1 MDPSS
6 FILSKINFGM
16 TDAISLVAVVL
27 LVVLSAF
34 FSSSETAFS
43 SVNTMRIKNYAEEKV
58 KGARRAQYIC
68 DHFDMALVSFL
79 VGNNLVNIANTTLCA
94 YLFGKFILNPT
105 LANVLNTV
113 IMTII
118 ILIFGE
124 ILPKG
129 YAKHN
134 PEKFVLKFSGAIYA
148 FMKLIYIV
156 ALPFYGLQKVVLK
169 NKEIHKI
176 TEDEFETIVD
186 TMEDQGVIDSDNAS
200 IIHGALDISEKT
212 VYDIFVPRVDM
223 VAIPVTATV
232 DEVKKVFVE
241 SQFSRIPVYAEDK
254 DDILGILN
262 YKDFM
267 MAEYAGQKFDLKK
280 LITKPLKVTKTMK
293 VDELMRVMQ
302 KEKKHIAIVY
312 DEYGGTSGLVTMED
326 ALEEMVGEIYDEHD
340 EFEDNPI
347 TELAENKFRVDPD
360 ISVEDLFE
368 YLKIEHL
375 PETSYPSVGGI
386 IYELS
391 ETLPEKGTTVKV
403 TAVDDVLNEKNEYVS
418 MIADLTFTVE
428 KVEDNRIQK
437 VLLEVERREINEK
450 DNKDNRED

>member
-1 MDPSS
+1 MDPWSYLSS
-6 FILSKINFGM
+6 KTVFGM
-16 TDAISLVAVVL
+16 TDILSVVAVIL
-27 LVVLSAF
+27 LLLLSSF
-34 FSSSETAFS
+34 FSASETAFS
-43 SVNTMRIKNYAEEKV
+43 SVNTLRIKTYAEEKV

-68 DHFDMALVSFL
+68 DHYDMALACLL
-79 VGNNLVNIANTTLCA
+79 VGNNLVNIANTTICA
-94 YLFGKFILNPT
+94 YMFSRFVLNPT
-105 LANVLNTV
+105 IANILNTV
-113 IMTII
+113 IMTIV

-124 ILPKG
+124 ILPKA

-134 PEKFVLKFSGAIYA
+134 SEKYVLRFSGVIYA
-148 FMKLIYIV
+148 FMKIIYIV
-156 ALPFYGLQKVVLK
+156 ALPFFALQKLVLK
-169 NKEIHKI
+169 NKEVHKI

-186 TMEDQGVIDSDNAS
+186 TMEVQGVIDSENAS

-223 VAIPVTATV
+223 VAIPVTASV
-232 DEVKKVFVE
+232 DDIKKMFIE
-241 SQFSRIPVYAEDK
+241 SQFSRIPVYEDDK

-267 MAEYAGQKFDLKK
+267 IAEYNKEKFDIRK
-280 LITKPLKVTKTMK
+280 LIKQPLKVTKTMK
-293 VDELMRVMQ
+293 VDELMRIMQ
-302 KEKKHIAIVY
+302 KEKKHMAIVY

-340 EFEDNPI
+340 EAEDTPI
-347 TELAENKFRVDPD
+347 TKLAENKFRVDPD
-360 ISVEDLFE
+360 IAVEDLFE

-375 PETSYPSVGGI
+375 PETTYPSVGGI

-391 ETLPEKGTTVKV
+391 ETLPEKGTVVKI
-403 TAVDDVLNEKNEYVS
+403 TAIDDVLNEKNEYVS

-437 VLLEVERREINEK
+437 VLLEVARREELERDSK
-450 DNKDNRED
+450 ED

>member
-1 MDPSS
+1 MDSSS
-6 FILSKINFGM
+6 FLLSRINFGM
-16 TDAISLVAVVL
+16 TDIISVVAIVL
-27 LVVLSAF
+27 LLVLSSF
-34 FSSSETAFS
+34 FSASETAFS

-79 VGNNLVNIANTTLCA
+79 VGNNLVNIANTTICA
-94 YLFGKFILNPT
+94 YMFSKFIVNPT
-105 LANVLNTV
+105 LANILNTV

-134 PEKFVLKFSGAIYA
+134 PEKYVLKFSGAIYA
-148 FMKLIYIV
+148 FMKFIYLV
-156 ALPFYGLQKVVLK
+156 AVPFFWLQKLVLK
-169 NKEIHKI
+169 NKEVHKI

-223 VAIPVTATV
+223 VAMPVTSTI

-241 SQFSRIPVYAEDK
+241 SQFSRIPIYAEDK

-340 EFEDNPI
+340 DFEDNPI

-437 VLLEVERREINEK
+437 VLLEVARREINEK
-450 DNKDNRED
+450 DIKETKED

>member
-6 FILSKINFGM
+6 LILTKTTFGM
-16 TDAISLVAVVL
+16 TDALSIVGIVIL
-27 LVVLSAF
+27 LVLSAF
-34 FSSSETAFS
+34 FSASETAFS
-43 SVNTMRIKNYAEEKV
+43 SVNTLHIKTYAEDKV

-68 DHFDMALVSFL
+68 DHFDMALVCFL
-79 VGNNLVNIANTTLCA
+79 VGNNLVNIANTTICA
-94 YLFGKFILNPT
+94 YMFGKFIFNPT
-105 LANVLNTV
+105 IANILNTV
-113 IMTII
+113 VLTIV

-124 ILPKG
+124 ILPKA

-134 PEKFVLKFSGAIYA
+134 SEKFVLRFSGAIYA
-148 FMKLIYIV
+148 FMKFIYIV
-156 ALPFYGLQKVVLK
+156 AIPFFWLQKLVLK
-169 NKEIHKI
+169 NKEVHKI

-186 TMEDQGVIDSDNAS
+186 TMEEQGVIESDNAS

-223 VAIPVTATV
+223 VAIPVTATI
-232 DEVKKVFVE
+232 DEVKKVFTD
-241 SQFSRIPVYAEDK
+241 SQFSRVPVYAEDK

-267 MAEYAGQKFDLKK
+267 MAEYAGQKYDLKK

-340 EFEDNPI
+340 EFEEAPI
-347 TELAENKFRVDPD
+347 AELAENKFRVDPD
-360 ISVEDLFE
+360 VSVEDLFE

-375 PETSYPSVGGI
+375 PETTYPSVGGM

-391 ETLPEKGTTVKV
+391 ETLPEKGTVVKV
-403 TAVDDVLNEKNEYVS
+403 TAIDDVLNEKNDYVS

-437 VLLEVERREINEK
+437 VLLEVSRREINEK
-450 DNKDNRED
+450 DNKENKED

>member
-1 MDPSS
+1 MDPRL
-6 FILSKINFGM
+6 FLASKPVFGVS
-16 TDAISLVAVVL
+16 DGIFVVAIVL
-27 LVVLSAF
+27 LLILSAF
-34 FSSSETAFS
+34 FSASETAFS
-43 SVNTMRIKNYAEEKV
+43 SVNTLRIKTYAEEKV
-58 KGARRAQYIC
+58 KGARRAQYIV

-79 VGNNLVNIANTTLCA
+79 VGNNLVNIANTTICA
-94 YLFGKFILNPT
+94 YMFSKFVLNPT
-105 LANVLNTV
+105 IANLLNTV
-113 IMTII
+113 IMTIV

-134 PEKFVLKFSGAIYA
+134 SEKFVLKFSGAIYV
-148 FMKLIYIV
+148 FMKLIYIF
-156 ALPFYGLQKVVLK
+156 AIPFLGLQKLVLK

-186 TMEDQGVIDSDNAS
+186 TMEDQGVIDSENAS

-223 VAIPVTATV
+223 VALPVTSSI
-232 DEVKKVFVE
+232 DDVKQIFVQ
-241 SQFSRIPVYAEDK
+241 SQFSRIPVFEEDK
-254 DDILGILN
+254 DNILGILN
-262 YKDFM
+262 YKDFII
-267 MAEYAGQKFDLKK
+267 AEYNEQEFDIKK
-280 LITKPLKVTKTMK
+280 LIKQPLKVTKTMK

-302 KEKKHIAIVY
+302 KEKKHMAIVY

-340 EFEDNPI
+340 DAEDAPI
-347 TELAENKFRVDPD
+347 TKINDKKFRVDPD

-368 YLKIEHL
+368 YLQIEHL
-375 PETSYPSVGGI
+375 PETTYPSVGGI

-391 ETLPEKGTTVKV
+391 ETLPEKGTVVKI

-437 VLLEVERREINEK
+437 VLLEVERREENEK
-450 DNKDNRED
+450 DNKED

>member
-6 FILSKINFGM
+6 LILAKTFEM
-16 TDAISLVAVVL
+16 TDALSVVAIVL
-27 LVVLSAF
+27 LLVLSAF
-34 FSSSETAFS
+34 FSASETAFS
-43 SVNTMRIKNYAEEKV
+43 SVNTLHIKTYAEDKV

-68 DHFDMALVSFL
+68 DHFDMALVCFL
-79 VGNNLVNIANTTLCA
+79 VGNNLVNIANTTICA
-94 YLFGKFILNPT
+94 YMFGKFIFNPT
-105 LANVLNTV
+105 VANILNTV
-113 IMTII
+113 VLTIV

-124 ILPKG
+124 ILPKA

-134 PEKFVLKFSGAIYA
+134 SEKYVLRFSGAIYA
-148 FMKLIYIV
+148 FMKFIYIV
-156 ALPFYGLQKVVLK
+156 AVPFFWLQKLVLK
-169 NKEIHKI
+169 NKEVHKI

-186 TMEDQGVIDSDNAS
+186 TMEEQGVIESDNAS

-223 VAIPVTATV
+223 VAIPVTATI
-232 DEVKKVFVE
+232 DEVKKIFTD
-241 SQFSRIPVYAEDK
+241 SQFSRVPVYAEDK

-267 MAEYAGQKFDLKK
+267 MAEYAGQKYDLKK

-340 EFEDNPI
+340 EFEEAPI
-347 TELAENKFRVDPD
+347 AELAENKFRVDPD
-360 ISVEDLFE
+360 VAVEDLFE

-375 PETSYPSVGGI
+375 PETTYPSVGGM

-391 ETLPEKGTTVKV
+391 ETLPEKGTVVKV
-403 TAVDDVLNEKNEYVS
+403 TAIDDVLNEKNDYVS

-437 VLLEVERREINEK
+437 VLLEVSRREINEK
-450 DNKDNRED
+450 DNKED